1 MLPFNTLANTDG
13 NGHSNCTSVTSTT
26 TGITTTVNCDCRAR
40 TANLGLTAG
49 NTYEIAIFGAD
60 RHPTESNY
68 QLTLSGFQTNQSEC
82 GPRCGDGHQTGGE
95 ECDCGDPGVTTM
107 AASCNGMNNADGTY
121 NGCTTA
127 CKYGPF
133 CGDGMIQTDGG
144 EQCDDGPNN
153 GVVYSTTPGQGC
165 TSTCQIADYCG
176 DAKVD
181 ADENEQCDLGSNNGT
196 PGSSCTATCKII
208 DLPRPPLQLR
218 NLPRWA
224 RASKAV
230 PRPTRFFDGRPGR
243 LTMGG

>member
-1 MLPFNTLANTDG
+1 M
-13 NGHSNCTSVTSTT
+13 
-26 TGITTTVNCDCRAR
+26 TV
-40 TANLGLTAG
+40 G

-68 QLTLSGFQTNQSEC
+68 QLTLSGFSTNQSEC

-144 EQCDDGPNN
+144 EQCDDGPKN
-153 GVVYSTTPGQGC
+153 GVVYSSTPGQGC

-181 ADENEQCDLGSNNGT
+181 ADENEECDLGSNNGA
-196 PGSSCTATCKII
+196 PGSSCTAQCKISI
-208 DLPRPPLQLR
+208 CLDPPC
-218 NLPRWA
+218 
-224 RASKAV
+224 S
-230 PRPTRFFDGRPGR
+230 
-243 LTMGG
+243 